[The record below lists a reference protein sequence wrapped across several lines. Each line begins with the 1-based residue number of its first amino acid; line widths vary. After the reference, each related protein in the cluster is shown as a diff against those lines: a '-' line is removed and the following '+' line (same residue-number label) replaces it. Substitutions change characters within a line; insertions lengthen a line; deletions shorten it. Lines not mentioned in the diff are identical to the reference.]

1 MKIKVLIADDHGI
14 VAEGLR
20 KVVEAQP
27 DMEVIAL
34 VENGREAVRCA
45 MEHRPD
51 VVLMDIAM
59 PSLNGNEATRIIRKR
74 CLQTQVIMLSAY
86 CDSVHVYR
94 ALQAGAAGYI
104 AKKSVAKEVVDAIRI
119 VHRGRHHLSGQLTQG
134 LIHHVVHKTASEDPL
149 MVLSSRERQVLQLLA
164 EGHSVVGIAEKL
176 SLSPKTVETY
186 RARMMQKLGIGC
198 FASLIR
204 FAIQQ
209 GVSPLEAPR

>member
-1 MKIKVLIADDHGI
+1 MKIRVLIADDHGI

-20 KVVEAQP
+20 KLLEAQA

-34 VENGREAVRCA
+34 VADGREAVRRA
-45 MEHRPD
+45 MEDRPD

-59 PSLNGNEATRIIRKR
+59 PSLNGNEATRIIRER
-74 CLQTQVIMLSAY
+74 CPQTQVIMLSTY
-86 CDSVHVYR
+86 SDSVHVYR

-104 AKKSVAKEVVDAIRI
+104 AKKSVAKEVVDAIRM
-119 VHRGRHHLSGQLTQG
+119 VREGRHHLSGQLTEG
-134 LIHHVVHKTASEDPL
+134 LIYHVVNKTASDDPL
-149 MVLSSRERQVLQLLA
+149 TLLSSRERQVLQLLS

-186 RARMMQKLGIGC
+186 RARMMQKLGIGD

-204 FAIQQ
+204 FAIRQ
-209 GVSPLEAPR
+209 GVSPLE

>member
-1 MKIKVLIADDHGI
+1 MKIRVLIADDHGI

-20 KVVEAQP
+20 KLLEAQA

-34 VENGREAVRCA
+34 VADGREAVRRA
-45 MEHRPD
+45 MEDRPD

-59 PSLNGNEATRIIRKR
+59 PSLNGNEATRIIRER
-74 CLQTQVIMLSAY
+74 CPQTQVIMLSTY
-86 CDSVHVYR
+86 SDSVHVYR

-104 AKKSVAKEVVDAIRI
+104 AKKSVAKEVVDAIRM
-119 VHRGRHHLSGQLTQG
+119 VRDGRHHLSGQLTEG
-134 LIHHVVHKTASEDPL
+134 LIYHVVNKTASDDPL
-149 MVLSSRERQVLQLLA
+149 TLLSSRERQVLQLLS

-186 RARMMQKLGIGC
+186 RARMMQKLGISD

-209 GVSPLEAPR
+209 GVSPLE

>member
-1 MKIKVLIADDHGI
+1 MKIRVLIADDHGI

-20 KVVEAQP
+20 ILVEAQA

-34 VENGREAVRCA
+34 VQDGREAVRRA
-45 MEHRPD
+45 IEDRPD

-59 PSLNGNEATRIIRKR
+59 PSLNGNEATRIIRER
-74 CLQTQVIMLSAY
+74 CPEIQVIMLSMY
-86 CDSVHVYR
+86 SDSVHVYR

-104 AKKSVAKEVVDAIRI
+104 AKKSLAKEVVDAIRM
-119 VHRGRHHLSGQLTQG
+119 VREGKHHLSGQLTEG
-134 LIHHVVHKTASEDPL
+134 LIYHVVHKTSPEDPVML
-149 MVLSSRERQVLQLLA
+149 LSSRERQVLQLLA
-164 EGHSVVGIAEKL
+164 EGHSVVEIAEKL

-186 RARMMQKLGIGC
+186 RARMMQKLGIGD

-209 GVSPLEAPR
+209 GVSPLE